1 MLRKDTIYMVESHW
15 EPKVPEQ
22 KIVDEQIRRMR
33 DKLTGSVRLYLG
45 RVTSVVSKS
54 DKNASDEA

>member
-1 MLRKDTIYMVESHW
+1 MLRKDAIYMMESHW

-22 KIVDEQIRRMR
+22 KIVDKQIRRMR

-45 RVTSVVSKS
+45 RVTSVVSKRN
-54 DKNASDEA
+54 KNTSDEA